1 MINIDREILNS
12 FHNLFDTE
20 ENFKNYVVYYQ
31 SLVNWV
37 NEKSEWFTVDLK
49 KSSRL
54 DVLLTLDPQQYV
66 VENPE
71 LSLNLEKRR
80 IGLREYETID
90 DLAMTIGDTL
100 WDLVTIRSGKDCPN
114 CQYDELRYVLAI
126 DKTSKKSILTLE
138 CESCGWSEDIM
149 GNAWSGGICDVYPAR
164 KDDIN
169 GYKFD

>member
-54 DVLLTLDPQQYV
+54 DVLLTQ
-66 VENPE
+66 
-71 LSLNLEKRR
+71 LSQHKF
-80 IGLREYETID
+80 
-90 DLAMTIGDTL
+90 
-100 WDLVTIRSGKDCPN
+100 PN
-114 CQYDELRYVLAI
+114 KA
-126 DKTSKKSILTLE
+126 
-138 CESCGWSEDIM
+138 
-149 GNAWSGGICDVYPAR
+149 
-164 KDDIN
+164 
-169 GYKFD
+169 